1 MLYVLCLI
9 LKYQLDVINNK
20 ITSGIIINY
29 FICNEI
35 IIFKIFNLINNELKI
50 ILYYIISFGDGD
62 W

>member
-50 ILYYIISFGDGD
+50 ILYYIISFLF
-62 W
+62 

>member
-1 MLYVLCLI
+1 MLMLYVLCLI

-50 ILYYIISFGDGD
+50 ILYYIISFLF
-62 W
+62 